1 MFLIR
6 AMSFVTVPN
15 LELKVPPVLLALFF
29 AFLMWLV
36 AQLMPRLLIDDPI
49 RLSAILLLLAG
60 GAFFSLAA
68 VLSFRSAGTT
78 VNPLTPGESTSLV
91 TTGVYRYSRNPMYV
105 GILLMLLAWGVF
117 LSNLFSMVTCA
128 GFFLYM
134 NRYQIQPEEESL
146 SASYG
151 DVYAD
156 YLKKVRR
163 WI

>member
-1 MFLIR
+1 
-6 AMSFVTVPN
+6 MSFVTVPN
-15 LELKVPPVLLALFF
+15 LEYKVPPVLLALFF

-36 AQLMPRLLIDDPI
+36 AQLMPPLFIDGLI
-49 RLSAILLLLAG
+49 RLTAILLLLAG

-68 VLSFRSAGTT
+68 VLSFKSAGTT

-105 GILLMLLAWGVF
+105 GMLLLLLAWGLF
-117 LSNLFSMVTCA
+117 LSNLFSIMTCA

-134 NRYQIQPEEESL
+134 NRYQIHPEEQSL

-151 DVYAD
+151 DAYAD
-156 YLKKVRR
+156 YVKRVRR